1 MMLLQSKAPYVNGLL
16 VYMGATDRNM
26 ALLRSDF
33 DKPTK
38 DDWILLDSMLR
49 DQNYD
54 YDDSAKPFNV
64 HNARRRNHSNYT
76 GSYCIPTWLWMLPIL
91 LVVVFIWLNYS
102 NYIYNVFIQE
112 SLRHEFGLMSTA
124 TDSECSTALG
134 DKKMTT
140 AHDAY
145 GVGKE
150 FYFYPMPAVPPPKYD
165 ESILMAGSNDDDDD
179 NETHTQ
185 RPC

>member
-1 MMLLQSKAPYVNGLL
+1 MLLQSKAPYVNGLL

-38 DDWILLDSMLR
+38 DDWILLDSILNDR
-49 DQNYD
+49 NYD
-54 YDDSAKPFNV
+54 YDNSDKSANV
-64 HNARRRNHSNYT
+64 HNTRRSRNHHQNDT
-76 GSYCIPTWLWMLPIL
+76 ESYCIPTWLWMLPIL
-91 LVVVFIWLNYS
+91 LVIVFIWLNYS
-102 NYIYNVFIQE
+102 NYIYSVFIHE

-124 TDSECSTALG
+124 TDLECSTAL
-134 DKKMTT
+134 DNKKLFG
-140 AHDAY
+140 AQDAY

-165 ESILMAGSNDDDDD
+165 ESILMAGSNDDDD
-179 NETHTQ
+179 NEVHTQ
-185 RPC
+185 RQC